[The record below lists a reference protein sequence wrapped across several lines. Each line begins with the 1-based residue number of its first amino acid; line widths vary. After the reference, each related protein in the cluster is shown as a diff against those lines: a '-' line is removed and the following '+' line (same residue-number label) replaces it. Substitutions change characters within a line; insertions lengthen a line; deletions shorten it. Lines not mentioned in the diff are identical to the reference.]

1 MTVTMGVPMVVS
13 VAVGRG
19 WNHRKMLY
27 YNITSVHRLVR
38 NCQRYS
44 PAPAKGDLMNMLF
57 CLA

>member
-44 PAPAKGDLMNMLF
+44 PAPAKGDLGRVVI
-57 CLA
+57 